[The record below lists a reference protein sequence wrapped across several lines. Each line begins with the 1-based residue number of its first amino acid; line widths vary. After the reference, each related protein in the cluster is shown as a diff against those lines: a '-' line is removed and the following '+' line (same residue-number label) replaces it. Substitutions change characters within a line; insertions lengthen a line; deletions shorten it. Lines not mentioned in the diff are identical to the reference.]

1 MGIVGVRRVVVAVR
15 ALRSG
20 HASLFG
26 TARICAS
33 NGREMQHTE
42 PKETPISLTHV
53 YGQAD
58 DQTEDQTDAHTD
70 V

>member
-1 MGIVGVRRVVVAVR
+1 MGTVGVRRVVMVVR

-26 TARICAS
+26 TARMCAS

-42 PKETPISLTHV
+42 PTETLIFVTNV
-53 YGQAD
+53 YGQTD
-58 DQTEDQTDAHTD
+58 DQTEDQTDVHTD